1 MGDNENMT
9 TRMGEVSGAAFGFIH
24 ISPHTFLSL
33 SLFTRSLVLPLYVV
47 SPPPLLPP
55 ENRRSH
61 FRAGEANE
69 GEGDGAEH
77 G

>member
-47 SPPPLLPP
+47 SPFARTALT
-55 ENRRSH
+55 
-61 FRAGEANE
+61 AGES
-69 GEGDGAEH
+69 
-77 G
+77 